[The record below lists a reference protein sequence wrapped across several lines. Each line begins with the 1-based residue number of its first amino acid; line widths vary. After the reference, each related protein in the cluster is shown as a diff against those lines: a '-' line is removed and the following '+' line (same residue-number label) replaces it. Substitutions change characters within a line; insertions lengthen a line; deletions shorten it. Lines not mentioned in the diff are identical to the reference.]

1 MEIVYACCCG
11 LDVHKKIVVACVLT
25 ATAEGTVH
33 KEVRTFSTMTQDL
46 VAMADW
52 LTGSGVTHVAMERT
66 GVYWKPVY
74 NLLEGLFELLVVNA
88 QHIKAVPGRKTD
100 VRDAEWIAELVRH
113 GLLRPSFVPSA
124 PQRAVRELTRY
135 RVTVVHDRARLI
147 NRLQKVLED
156 ANIKLAGVD
165 SNVVAVSAWAMRPWS
180 PARRI
185 AQP

>member
-74 NLLEGLFELLVVNA
+74 NLLEDFRCCL
-88 QHIKAVPGRKTD
+88 AVG
-100 VRDAEWIAELVRH
+100 ASGAFI
-113 GLLRPSFVPSA
+113 G
-124 PQRAVRELTRY
+124 
-135 RVTVVHDRARLI
+135 
-147 NRLQKVLED
+147 
-156 ANIKLAGVD
+156 
-165 SNVVAVSAWAMRPWS
+165 S
-180 PARRI
+180 PCI
-185 AQP
+185 TYWKGCSSCWL

>member
-1 MEIVYACCCG
+1 M
-11 LDVHKKIVVACVLT
+11 
-25 ATAEGTVH
+25 
-33 KEVRTFSTMTQDL
+33 
-46 VAMADW
+46 
-52 LTGSGVTHVAMERT
+52 
-66 GVYWKPVY
+66 Y